1 MSKNISDTI
10 EIMASFSNN
19 YDRNKHKRAL
29 KKTSSLANYWVKY

>member
-1 MSKNISDTI
+1 MMSKNISDTI

-29 KKTSSLANYWVKY
+29 KKPVHWQIIG